1 MRVTCVADGSQKIRI
16 YYTVSDIV
24 ELFDD
29 EFEENLVDAVLNNAD
44 VEVIDRDILVVSNED
59 TLIPGTE
66 YYIEVIAKV
75 SVSGTCAYY
84 HSSGYGPMETYA
96 PDEVDD
102 VDLVDGLIEDIDTK
116 SALASLNSAVESIRV
131 DIGGLFDF
139 DNLEIDEY

>member
-1 MRVTCVADGSQKIRI
+1 MRVTCVANGSQKIRI

-44 VEVIDRDILVVSNED
+44 VEVIDRDILVVPTED
-59 TLIPGTE
+59 VLIPGTE

-75 SVSGTCAYY
+75 SVSGTCTYY
-84 HSSGYGPMETYA
+84 HSSGYGPMGTYV